1 MNRQEKAQVISE
13 LVDLINSTDK
23 IYLVDCSTINGIN
36 TNLIR
41 RSCFE
46 KKVKMK
52 VAKNTLIEKAIEQS
66 NRKDVLKDLIPFL
79 KGETALM
86 FAFEAPNAPAKI
98 IKEFK
103 EKCNGKPILKAAFVE
118 ETLYVG
124 DESVET
130 LSQLKTKNELI
141 AEVIGLLQSP
151 IRRVIS
157 ALENKTK
164 GEENAA

>member
-1 MNRQEKAQVISE
+1 MNKQEKAQIINE
-13 LVDLINSTDK
+13 LVELINSTDK
-23 IYLVDCSTINGIN
+23 IYLADCSTIGGID
-36 TNLIR
+36 TNAMR
-41 RSCFE
+41 RACFT

-66 NRKDVLKDLIPFL
+66 NRKDALSNLIPHL
-79 KGETALM
+79 KGETTIF
-86 FAFEAPNAPAKI
+86 FAYEAPNAPAKI

-103 EKCNGKPILKAAFVE
+103 AKCNGKPLLKAAFVG

-124 DESVET
+124 DENVET
-130 LSQLKTKNELI
+130 LAQLKTKNELI
-141 AEVIGLLQSP
+141 AEIIGLLQSP

-157 ALENKTK
+157 ALENKK

>member
-1 MNRQEKAQVISE
+1 MNKQEKAKVITE
-13 LVDLINSTDK
+13 LVELINSTDK
-23 IYLVDCSTINGIN
+23 IYLTDCSTISGVN
-36 TNLIR
+36 TNAIR
-41 RSCFE
+41 RLCFE

-52 VAKNTLIEKAIEQS
+52 VAKNTLIQKAIEQS
-66 NRKDVLKDLIPFL
+66 NRKDVLSDLIPYL
-79 KGETALM
+79 KGETAIM
-86 FAFEAPNAPAKI
+86 FAYEAPNAPAKI

-118 ETLYVG
+118 ETIYIG

-141 AEVIGLLQSP
+141 AEIVGLLQSP

-157 ALENKTK
+157 ALENKK
-164 GEENAA
+164 GEEAAA

>member
-1 MNRQEKAQVISE
+1 MNKQEKAQVINE
-13 LVDLINSTDK
+13 LIELINSTDK
-23 IYLVDCSTINGIN
+23 IYLADCSTIGGID
-36 TNLIR
+36 TNAIR
-41 RSCFE
+41 RACFE

-66 NRKDVLKDLIPFL
+66 NRKDVLSGLIPYL
-79 KGETALM
+79 KGETAIM
-86 FAFEAPNAPAKI
+86 FAYEAPNAPAKI

-103 EKCNGKPILKAAFVE
+103 EKCKGKPILKAAFVE

-130 LSQLKTKNELI
+130 LSQLKSKNELI
-141 AEVIGLLQSP
+141 AEIIGLLQSP

-157 ALENKTK
+157 ALENKK

>member
-1 MNRQEKAQVISE
+1 MNKQEKAQVISE
-13 LVDLINSTDK
+13 LVELFNSTDK
-23 IYLVDCSTINGIN
+23 IYLADCSTIGGID
-36 TNLIR
+36 TNAIR
-41 RSCFE
+41 RACFE
-46 KKVKMK
+46 KKVKMR
-52 VAKNTLIEKAIEQS
+52 VAKNTLIQKAIEQS
-66 NRKDVLKDLIPFL
+66 NRKDVFSGLIPHL
-79 KGETALM
+79 KGETAIM
-86 FAFEAPNAPAKI
+86 FAYEAPNAPAKI

-103 EKCNGKPILKAAFVE
+103 EKCNGKPLLKAAFVE

-157 ALENKTK
+157 ALENKK
-164 GEENAA
+164 GEETAA

>member
-1 MNRQEKAQVISE
+1 MNKQEKIKVVNE
-13 LVDLINSTDK
+13 LVELINSTDK
-23 IYLVDCSTINGIN
+23 IYLVDFSTINGVN

-41 RSCFE
+41 RRCFE
-46 KKVKMK
+46 QKVKMK

-66 NRKDVLKDLIPFL
+66 NRKEALKELIAHL
-79 KGETALM
+79 KGESALM
-86 FAFEAPNAPAKI
+86 FAYDSPAAPAKI

-124 DESVET
+124 DESVEV

-141 AEVIGLLQSP
+141 AEIIVLLQSP